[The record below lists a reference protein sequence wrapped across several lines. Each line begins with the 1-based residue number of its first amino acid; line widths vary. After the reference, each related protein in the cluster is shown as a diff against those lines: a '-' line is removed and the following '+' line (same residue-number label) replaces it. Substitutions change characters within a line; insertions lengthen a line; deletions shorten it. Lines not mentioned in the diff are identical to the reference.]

1 MNVYEIVDYATFEVE
16 RFTLEE
22 ILDILIDGIDH
33 CKYKAAVVHTCCP
46 ISWFE
51 NNIEDYQL

>member
-1 MNVYEIVDYATFEVE
+1 MNVYEIVDYATFGVE

-22 ILDILIDGIDH
+22 ILDILIDEIDH
-33 CKYKAAVVHTCCP
+33 YKYKAAITHVCCP